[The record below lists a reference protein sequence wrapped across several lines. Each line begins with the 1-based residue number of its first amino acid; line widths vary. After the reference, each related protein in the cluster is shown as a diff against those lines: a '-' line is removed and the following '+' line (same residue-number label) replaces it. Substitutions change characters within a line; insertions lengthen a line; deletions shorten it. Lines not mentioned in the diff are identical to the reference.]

1 MRDHFNRAL
10 NDLRVDILA
19 MGDLVAGELTLAM
32 SALETLDADLAKQT
46 FEADK
51 AVNQARYNLED
62 KCTQLVVTQQPAARD
77 LRAILA
83 VLSMIV
89 DLERMGD
96 QAKGIAKIIPH
107 LIKFPAHPRPPEL
120 NQMGTIAKKML
131 LDSMTAYANG
141 DITLAQTVAAQDN
154 YVDQLYAKIF
164 RQIMDHL
171 TGAQDSDK
179 VEATYEILRAARE
192 LERFADLSTNVCE
205 RVIYIVTGKMDETNV
220 DRS

>member
-1 MRDHFNRAL
+1 MREHFNRAL
-10 NDLRVDILA
+10 SDLRVDILK
-19 MGDLVAGELTLAM
+19 MGNLVADELALAM
-32 SALETLDADLAKQT
+32 TALETLDTELAQQI

-51 AVNQARYNLED
+51 AVNQARYDLEN
-62 KCTQLVVTQQPAARD
+62 KCTLLIVTQQPAARD

-107 LIKFPAHPRPPEL
+107 LVKYPAHPKPPEL
-120 NQMGTIAKKML
+120 RQMGQLAKKML
-131 LDSMTAYANG
+131 RDSMTAYAED
-141 DITLAQTVAAQDN
+141 DISLAQVVTAQDN
-154 YVDQLYAKIF
+154 RVDQLYAKVF
-164 RQIMDHL
+164 RQIMVYLAD
-171 TGAQDSDK
+171 AQDPAK
-179 VEATYEILRAARE
+179 VEAAYEFLRAARE

-205 RVIYIVTGKMDETNV
+205 RVVYIVTGKMDETNV